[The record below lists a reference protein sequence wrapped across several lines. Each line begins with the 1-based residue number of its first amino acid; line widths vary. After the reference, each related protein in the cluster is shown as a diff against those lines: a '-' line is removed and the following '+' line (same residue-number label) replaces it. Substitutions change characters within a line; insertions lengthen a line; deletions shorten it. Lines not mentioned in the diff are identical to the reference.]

1 MNRVTD
7 RMKPVLMKE
16 VADDCRFFLGDRPC
30 VWHKREGVVCTCE
43 RYQPIRERVLVIKLD
58 AMGDVLRTT
67 SLLPPLAAAHPGAAI
82 TWVTRAESVPLLENN
97 PYLTEIVRYGI
108 DTLVH
113 LAHAVSIASSTW
125 TRARSARDSRP
136 WRTAPGPTDTCC
148 MNWGTSSPTNPAAQ
162 AWLETG
168 INDHLKRA
176 GTRDVSAMDARHPA
190 VPDVPDSYVL
200 DLRADECAAGRQHL
214 ADLGVDFTR
223 PIVGLNTGAGGRW
236 ELKAV
241 ARRRFSRADGA
252 PWR

>member
-7 RMKPVLMKE
+7 RMKTVLMKE

-43 RYQPIRERVLVIKLD
+43 RYQPITERVLVIKLD

-97 PYLTEIVRYGI
+97 PYLTEIVTYGI

-113 LAHAVSIASSTW
+113 LGARRFDRVINMDAGKISAGLATLARG
-125 TRARSARDSRP
+125 TR
-136 WRTAPGPTDTCC
+136 TD
-148 MNWGTSSPTNPAAQ
+148 GFVLHELGHVVATSPAAQ

-176 GTRDVSAMDARHPA
+176 GMRT
-190 VPDVPDSYVL
+190 
-200 DLRADECAAGRQHL
+200 
-214 ADLGVDFTR
+214 
-223 PIVGLNTGAGGRW
+223 
-236 ELKAV
+236 
-241 ARRRFSRADGA
+241 
-252 PWR
+252 